1 MQDKG
6 KEMNI
11 VVNGEIKEVKEDIT
25 IQELIEFLS
34 IKVGVMAVAVNMNIV
49 KKDDW
54 DSFKL
59 NQDDKVELLQF
70 VGGG

>member
-11 VVNGEIKEVKEDIT
+11 VVNGETKEVKEEIT

>member
-1 MQDKG
+1 
-6 KEMNI
+6 MNI
-11 VVNGEIKEVKEDIT
+11 VVNGETKEVKEGIT
-25 IQELIEFLS
+25 IQELIEFLN